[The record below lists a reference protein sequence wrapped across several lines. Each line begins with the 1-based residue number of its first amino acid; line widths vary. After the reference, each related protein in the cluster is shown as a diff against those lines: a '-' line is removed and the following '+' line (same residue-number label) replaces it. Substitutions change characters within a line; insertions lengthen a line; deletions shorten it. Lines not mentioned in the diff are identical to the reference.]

1 MPHSNSVRLFFLG
14 LVVLFASACKG
25 TIDRRVDPDAPD
37 GVGGAV
43 LQSQDIRT
51 MAQQMARDI
60 GSSGLLTSTANNQ
73 TVTFHVVPIENQSS
87 DEINKEMIPAGI
99 VTELLQALGG
109 RIAVLDRSAGGLG
122 AVQQERAAKRS
133 GAVTANEG
141 KRGDVLGSDYVLRG
155 VIRDR
160 IQQSGSLK
168 SAFYQVV
175 FSLTDLETGR
185 TVWQNMYQTKFE
197 SEKSVISR

>member
-155 VIRDR
+155 VIRDL

>member
-1 MPHSNSVRLFFLG
+1 MRLFFLG

>member
-1 MPHSNSVRLFFLG
+1 
-14 LVVLFASACKG
+14 
-25 TIDRRVDPDAPD
+25 
-37 GVGGAV
+37 
-43 LQSQDIRT
+43 